1 LCGRSPTLSKHEQA
15 NNEPGPM
22 YPPLF
27 GSCEEA
33 CGHVSSR
40 VSGDRIKRGWQK
52 GSRRC
57 TRKVGGDEGGVGA
70 KGEGGVLPLEGR
82 RGGERRA
89 GETVGPRETVGPP
102 ARHACACVR
111 RVCVGSRTQVWVIGA
126 RARLPL
132 RNSVACVACV
142 ACEGSTRA
150 PRLFSA

>member
-1 LCGRSPTLSKHEQA
+1 MRKKVAVLCGRSPTLSKHEQA

-57 TRKVGGDEGGVGA
+57 TRKVGDDEGGAG
-70 KGEGGVLPLEGR
+70 GGGGVLPLEGR
-82 RGGERRA
+82 RGGERKARSC
-89 GETVGPRETVGPP
+89 GPGRPSGPRV
-102 ARHACACVR
+102 RHACACVA
-111 RVCVGSRTQVWVIGA
+111 RVCVART
-126 RARLPL
+126 
-132 RNSVACVACV
+132 
-142 ACEGSTRA
+142 
-150 PRLFSA
+150 